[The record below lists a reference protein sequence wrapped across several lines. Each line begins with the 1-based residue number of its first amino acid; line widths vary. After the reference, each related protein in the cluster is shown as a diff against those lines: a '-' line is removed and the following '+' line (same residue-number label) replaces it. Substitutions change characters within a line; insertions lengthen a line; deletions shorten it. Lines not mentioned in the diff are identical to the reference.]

1 MRKIKGFVA
10 LTLVMSLMAA
20 SLTGCG
26 GSSGKK
32 DTAAA
37 TDSNPL
43 KGKKLVMAVNA
54 EYAPFESKNE
64 SGTIEGFDVD
74 LNQALADKLGY
85 TFELDD
91 MDFTGLIGSI
101 TSKRCDYIISA
112 LSSNEKR
119 KKVVDFSQGYYTPVT
134 VILCPKDS
142 GIESSADLKGKKIGV
157 TLGTE
162 FESFSKTIK
171 GAKTITYES
180 IATSIPLIGTSEL
193 DACIMDSSNAF
204 EYCNK
209 YDNLTYKVVPMNEIK
224 GVLDNPYCIVL
235 PKNSEYVDI
244 FNKALDEL
252 EADGTMEKLQTK
264 WFGKE
269 YTDALKVA
277 EE

>member
-1 MRKIKGFVA
+1 MRKLKGFVA
-10 LTLVMSLMAA
+10 LTLVMSLMAV
-20 SLTGCG
+20 SLAGCG

-32 DTAAA
+32 DAATA

-43 KGKKLVMAVNA
+43 KGKKLVMGINA

-112 LSSNEKR
+112 LSSNAKR

-142 GIESSADLKGKKIGV
+142 GIESSADLKGKKVGV
-157 TLGTE
+157 SLGTE
-162 FESFSKTIK
+162 FESYAKTIK

-180 IATSIPLIGTSEL
+180 IATSISLIGTSEL

-204 EYCNK
+204 EYCKK
-209 YDNLTYKVVPMNEIK
+209 YDNLTYKVVPMKEIN
-224 GVLDNPYCIVL
+224 GILDNPYCIVL
-235 PKNSEYVDI
+235 PKNSEYVDV

-252 EADGTMEKLQTK
+252 EADGTMEKLQIK
-264 WFGKE
+264 WFGKD
-269 YTDALKVA
+269 YTEALKEA
-277 EE
+277 EK

>member
-1 MRKIKGFVA
+1 MRKLKGFVA

-26 GSSGKK
+26 GSSEKK
-32 DTAAA
+32 ESATA

-43 KGKKLVMAVNA
+43 KGKKLVMAINA

-142 GIESSADLKGKKIGV
+142 GIESSADLKGKKVGV

-162 FESFSKTIK
+162 FEIYSKTIK
-171 GAKTITYES
+171 GAETITYES

-204 EYCNK
+204 EYCKK

-235 PKNSEYVDI
+235 PKN
-244 FNKALDEL
+244 
-252 EADGTMEKLQTK
+252 
-264 WFGKE
+264 
-269 YTDALKVA
+269 
-277 EE
+277 

>member
-1 MRKIKGFVA
+1 MRKLKGFVA

-26 GSSGKK
+26 GSSEKK
-32 DTAAA
+32 ESATA

-43 KGKKLVMAVNA
+43 KGKNLVMAINA

-142 GIESSADLKGKKIGV
+142 GIESSADLKGKKVGV

-162 FESFSKTIK
+162 FEIYSKSIK
-171 GAKTITYES
+171 GTETITYES
-180 IATSIPLIGTSEL
+180 IVTSIPLIGTSEL

-204 EYCNK
+204 EYCKK

-224 GVLDNPYCIVL
+224 GVLNNPYCIVL
-235 PKNSEYVDI
+235 PKNSEYVDV

-252 EADGTMEKLQTK
+252 EADGTIEKLQTK